1 MCLRQCVVR
10 VWLLLQS
17 IEHLRWDNRKLDRVF
32 NFDHLDSSAKD
43 WLGTDQLQ
51 EIQHNVDVR

>member
-1 MCLRQCVVR
+1 M
-10 VWLLLQS
+10 WLLVQS
-17 IEHLRWDNRKLDRVF
+17 IEHLRWDNRKIDRVF
-32 NFDHLDSSAKD
+32 NFEHLDSSAKD